1 MGWYEIVLGVA
12 LIILS
17 IAIIVIV
24 LLQQGRQAG
33 LSGAIAGGAKSFL
46 GKTKGRKMEAK
57 LERATK
63 AIAIV
68 FFVITLAASLLFFF
82 L

>member
-1 MGWYEIVLGVA
+1 MAWYEIVLGIA

-17 IAIIVIV
+17 VAIIIVV

-33 LSGAIAGGAKSFL
+33 LSGAIAGGAESFL
-46 GKTKGRKMEAK
+46 GKTKGRKMEEK

-63 AIAIV
+63 AIAII
-68 FFVITLAASLLFFF
+68 FFVVTLAAALLFFF

>member
-1 MGWYEIVLGVA
+1 MAWYEIVLGIA

-17 IAIIVIV
+17 VAIIIVV

-33 LSGAIAGGAKSFL
+33 LSGAIAGGAESFL

>member
-1 MGWYEIVLGVA
+1 MAWYEIVLGIA

-17 IAIIVIV
+17 VAIIIVV

-33 LSGAIAGGAKSFL
+33 LSGAIAGGAESFL

-68 FFVITLAASLLFFF
+68 FFVVTLVASLLFFF